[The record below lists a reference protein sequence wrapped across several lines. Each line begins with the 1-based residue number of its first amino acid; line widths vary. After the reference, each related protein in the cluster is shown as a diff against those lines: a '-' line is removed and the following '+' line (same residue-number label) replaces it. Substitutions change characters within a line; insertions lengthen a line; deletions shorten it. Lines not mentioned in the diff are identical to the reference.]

1 MHDMMK
7 QLFLTFLIVFQID
20 SFAQTDTS
28 KYNFDYEIMQVE
40 GDLNKD
46 SLVDKV
52 VVAQDTLNEK
62 ALYRLQIFF
71 KERNQNFKLIISSIK
86 IIEPQYPDGRDGYR
100 TGDRF
105 SDVTIRDGI
114 LSVNFELLR
123 GHYEHKFRF
132 QKGNFE
138 LIHFSM
144 TYSNGRGEVI
154 TTDFNLLTG
163 IRIEKTERYD
173 TDKVLSN
180 TTKKILIKPLPKLQD
195 IVPMENE
202 LY

>member
-1 MHDMMK
+1 MK
-7 QLFLTFLIVFQID
+7 QIFLTILIIFQLD
-20 SFAQTDTS
+20 SFAQTDTNN
-28 KYNFDYEIMQVE
+28 YNFDHKIMEVE

-46 SLVDKV
+46 NLVDKV
-52 VVAQDTLNEK
+52 VITQDTLSAN
-62 ALYRLQIFF
+62 APYRLQIFF
-71 KERNQNFKLIISSIK
+71 KERNGQLKLFVSSTK

-100 TGDRF
+100 TGNGF
-105 SDVTIRDGI
+105 SDVTIKNGV

-132 QKGNFE
+132 QNGDFE
-138 LIHFSM
+138 LIGFSM
-144 TYSNGRGEVI
+144 VYSDGLGVMT
-154 TTDFNLLTG
+154 TTDFNLSTG

-180 TTKKILIKPLPKLQD
+180 TKKKILIPLPKLQD
-195 IVPMENE
+195 VVPMENE